1 MADDGIRAVALRW
14 GAIGIALNGVLFLAY
29 LGLTDLGLGPAGAM
43 TTTYAIGLF
52 AGFALHRGWSF
63 RHRGAG
69 GPALRRHLALH
80 ALGYGG
86 NLLALRIAVD
96 GFGAP
101 HAIVQAVAIPALAL
115 FFFLAQRF
123 WVFAPVPQR

>member
-1 MADDGIRAVALRW
+1 MARRWIAAGIL
-14 GAIGIALNGVLFLAY
+14 LNGILFLAY
-29 LGLTDLGLGPAGAM
+29 LGLTDLGLAPSGAM
-43 TTTYAIGLF
+43 TTTYAIGLC

-63 RHRGAG
+63 RHRGSM

-80 ALGYGG
+80 ALGYFG
-86 NLLALRIAVD
+86 NLLALRVGVD
-96 GFGAP
+96 GFEAP
-101 HAIVQAVAIPALAL
+101 HAIVQGVTIPALAL